1 MAEVYIYIVWLT
13 RRVQYFGRW

>member
-1 MAEVYIYIVWLT
+1 MAEVYTVWLT